1 MYSVHELAE
10 VASRVTSRARHAR
23 PSLRRHLT
31 PVAQPDRFP
40 NRRHVP
46 SAWRLC
52 IRAVSVQCSSG
63 RQMIADRLPI
73 NGANS
78 SAPINSTSCC
88 ISKTRVYSSRSRTFE
103 SLIVMYCVG
112 FTTRVVR
119 RDPMSFEI
127 DSFSRLGKTKSSGT
141 DCDRLQP
148 AASVWP
154 SSSGSRRGGETRA
167 ARVGEHRPRAPNER
181 QAKGEAAVI
190 S

>member
-1 MYSVHELAE
+1 LHFQNTGVFFS
-10 VASRVTSRARHAR
+10 
-23 PSLRRHLT
+23 
-31 PVAQPDRFP
+31 
-40 NRRHVP
+40 N
-46 SAWRLC
+46 
-52 IRAVSVQCSSG
+52 
-63 RQMIADRLPI
+63 
-73 NGANS
+73 
-78 SAPINSTSCC
+78 
-88 ISKTRVYSSRSRTFE
+88 RTFE
-103 SLIVMYCVG
+103 LVMVMYCVG
-112 FTTRVVR
+112 FATRVVR
-119 RDPMSFEI
+119 RDPMSFKI